1 MAVPAAPRI
10 SMGDPWRWVLTK
22 NPEMGIVVCHQLA
35 GTSFAIASPEM
46 NRTVKMGAGR
56 RR

>member
-1 MAVPAAPRI
+1 MV
-10 SMGDPWRWVLTK
+10 MMVLTK